1 MSRINKSEVIA
12 RLFFPLAV
20 LYSELFSHF
29 FYFGFELEGFL
40 KITLFSV
47 LLGSLADF
55 LLSFMKE
62 KGFTVSGIVFL
73 ALTGFLHS
81 VQLVYYG
88 FFRSFF
94 SWSYTSMAGDLMQF
108 WRETMVAIIKAV
120 PLVLCVFL
128 PLVAFC
134 VFRKKLYKP
143 SAAKRLHVAFVCL
156 VVALFSCVSFI
167 PKENRNTAVYIAGDM
182 QKGFKNYGI
191 VFGSTLDL
199 VGTVFNV
206 GEGEVVN
213 PYESIEVISEEV
225 KKVEYNS
232 LDIDFEYLKSN
243 TQNEKISGMHDYFKS
258 VPPTEKNEYTG
269 MFKGKNLIFL
279 CLEGFSH
286 KAINPDLTPILHKM
300 YTEGFRF
307 ENFYSSLWGGST
319 ATGEYAVMTGN
330 FYSKANCIENSA
342 KTNQYYSLGNIFK
355 REGYNT
361 YAYHNHTY
369 TYYERHK
376 SHPNFGYDVF
386 KAVGNGLKFTK
397 GLWPNSD
404 EELAL
409 LTADE
414 FLSSEKPFHTYYMT
428 VSGHAFYNWGGN
440 NMSARNRDIIP
451 AEWDYS
457 EGVKAYFACQYEV
470 EKMLAVLMEK
480 LQAAGKLDN
489 TVFAMSC
496 DHYPYALEDRELAEL
511 YGIEEKDVRSNF
523 DLYRN
528 AFILW
533 SPSMTEPV
541 VVEKPCSAYDIV
553 PTLANLFGVEYDSRL
568 ITGRDILS
576 PGENIVVLNILGN
589 GSSWNWITEK
599 GEYDA
604 HTGVFTPYVNMDYAE
619 KESYVEITK
628 QKVDAMKKYS
638 YGILDNNYYSYVFDE
653 AGEVIKPPLEEASSE
668 NVE

>member
-1 MSRINKSEVIA
+1 MPKINKSEVIA
-12 RLFFPLAV
+12 RLFFPLSV
-20 LYSELFSHF
+20 LLMELFSHF
-29 FYFGFELEGFL
+29 FYFGFEMEGVL
-40 KITLFSV
+40 KITIFSV
-47 LLGSLADF
+47 LLGSLADL

-62 KGFTVSGIVFL
+62 KGFMVSGIVFL
-73 ALTGFLHS
+73 ALIGFLHS

-94 SWSYTSMAGDLMQF
+94 SWSYALMAGNLMQF
-108 WRETMVAIIKAV
+108 WRETVVAIIKTV
-120 PLVLCVFL
+120 PLIVCVFL
-128 PLVAFC
+128 PTVAFC

-143 SAAKRLHVAFVCL
+143 YAAKRLHVAFLCIM
-156 VVALFSCVSFI
+156 VAMFSCVSFI
-167 PKENRNTAVYIAGDM
+167 PKDNRNNAIYISDDM
-182 QKGFKNYGI
+182 QKGFKNYGV
-191 VFGSTLDL
+191 VFGSALD
-199 VGTVFNV
+199 VAGSVFNLGD
-206 GEGEVVN
+206 GEAIN
-213 PYESIEVISEEV
+213 PYEGMEAASKDIKE
-225 KKVEYNS
+225 VEYNS
-232 LDIDFEYLKSN
+232 LDIDFDYLKSN
-243 TQNEKISGMHDYFKS
+243 TTNEKINGMHDYFKS
-258 VPPTEKNEYTG
+258 IPPTEENEYTG

-307 ENFYSSLWGGST
+307 EKFYSSLWGGST

-342 KTNQYYSLGNIFK
+342 KTKQHYSLGNIFK

-361 YAYHNHTY
+361 FAYHNHTY

-386 KAVGNGLKFTK
+386 KAVGNGLNFTK

-414 FLSSEKPFHTYYMT
+414 YLSSEKPFHTYYMT

-440 NMSARNRDIIP
+440 NMSARHQDKIP

-480 LQAAGKLDN
+480 LQAAGVLDN

-496 DHYPYALEDRELAEL
+496 DHYPYALEDGELAEL
-511 YGIEEKDVRSNF
+511 YGLEETGIRSNF
-523 DLYRN
+523 DLYKN

-568 ITGRDILS
+568 ITGRDILA

-599 GEYDA
+599 GEYNA
-604 HTGVFTPYVNMDYAE
+604 HTEVFTPYVTMDEAE
-619 KESYVEITK
+619 KLNYVEITK

-638 YGILDNNYYSYVFDE
+638 YGILDNDYYSYVFDKT
-653 AGEVIKPPLEEASSE
+653 GEVIKPPLEEASSE